1 LNRKPIAFALLV
13 LGVLAFTGC
22 GSSSPENTPPS
33 GPTNSGI
40 TVELTNAPATLGVNQ
55 AVNLRATVSND
66 TANGGTDWTC
76 APSGSCG
83 TFNPTH
89 TANGGTTSYTAPS
102 ASGTVTISAD
112 ATDDNSSTASAAISV
127 ISAASNNVLIGP
139 YVFFVE
145 GTDSTG
151 IYVAAGTMVTDGNG
165 NITRGEQDYA
175 DQGATKSKFDPVTGI
190 YSLGSDGRGSITLI
204 VNDATLPNGGLET
217 FSIAVA
223 SSTHAL
229 IIEFDGSAT
238 SSGTLDSQSPDA
250 TNPSSIAGS
259 FSFALNGYDLDSA
272 VPAAFG
278 GVANLSAASGIVSS
292 GAFYA
297 NDGGTTQTS
306 PQMNGPV
313 TGPDVLGRGTIRTSV
328 GLNFI
333 YYAVQGEV
341 LRIVEND
348 LPDFLTG
355 GTFYGQGTM
364 GANASFSNSAL
375 SGPYALF
382 ESGSTVSGRLSLA
395 GQFTA
400 DGSGNLS
407 AGFAD
412 TNDAG
417 TNQSGSI
424 AGQGVYS
431 IPGNGTGTLT
441 LPSATTLDVSAL
453 LIFPTDPTLN
463 LLDPNSTTGGGGALI
478 LDFDNKAIGTGLIVP
493 QALESFQGNY
503 AINLQVFNSAGEED
517 FVGQSV
523 ANGSGSLAGMVAL
536 NDDFATVSAVAFT
549 GSSTADS
556 SNLGRYTGSF
566 TVGAKVYSIAY
577 YQANSGQ
584 FFILDTDSSDVG
596 NGFLESQGCPFAQ
609 ACP

>member
-13 LGVLAFTGC
+13 LGILALTGC
-22 GSSSPENTPPS
+22 GSSSPANNPPS
-33 GPTNSGI
+33 APINSGI
-40 TVELTNAPATLGVNQ
+40 AVELTNAPATIGVNQ

-76 APSGSCG
+76 APTGSCG

-89 TANGGTTSYTAPS
+89 TANGGTTSYTSPSVAGSVAIEAVASDDSSATATANISVTS
-102 ASGTVTISAD
+102 AS
-112 ATDDNSSTASAAISV
+112 
-127 ISAASNNVLIGP
+127 SNNVLIGP

-151 IYVAAGTMVTDGNG
+151 IYVAAGTIVTDGNG
-165 NITRGEQDYA
+165 NITSGEQDYA
-175 DQGATKSKFDPVTGI
+175 DQGASKSLFDPVSGI
-190 YSLGSDGRGSITLI
+190 YSIGSDGRGSITLI
-204 VNDATLPNGGLET
+204 VNDRSLPNGGLET
-217 FSIAVA
+217 FSIAA
-223 SSTHAL
+223 TSSTHAL
-229 IIEFDGSAT
+229 MIEFDGSAT
-238 SSGTLDSQSPDA
+238 SSGTLDSQSADA
-250 TNPSSIAGS
+250 TNPTSIAGS

-306 PQMNGPV
+306 QQMNGPV
-313 TGPDVLGRGTIRTSV
+313 TGPDAFGRGTIRTSV

-364 GANASFSNSAL
+364 GANASFSNAVL

-417 TNQSGSI
+417 TTQSGSI

-441 LPSATTLDVSAL
+441 LPGATTLDVSAL

-463 LLDPNSTTGGGGALI
+463 LLDPNSTTGGGGGLI
-478 LDFDNKAIGTGLIVP
+478 LDFDNKAIGTGLIVS

-503 AINLQVFNSAGEED
+503 AVNLQLFNSAGEED

-523 ANGSGSLAGMVAL
+523 ANGSGNLAGMVAL
-536 NDDFATVSAVAFT
+536 NDGFATVSAVAFT

-566 TVGAKVYSIAY
+566 IVGAKSYSITY
-577 YQANSGQ
+577 YQANNGQ
-584 FFILDTDSSDVG
+584 FFILDTNPSDVG
-596 NGFLESQGCPFAQ
+596 NGFLESQDCPFTQ